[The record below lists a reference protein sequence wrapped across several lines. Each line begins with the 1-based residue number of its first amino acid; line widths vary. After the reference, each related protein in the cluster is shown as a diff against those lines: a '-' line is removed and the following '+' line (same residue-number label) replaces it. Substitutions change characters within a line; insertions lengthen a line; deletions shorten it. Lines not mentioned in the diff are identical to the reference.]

1 MAFKKDNKIKSNF
14 TKITIGLASPE
25 EILENS
31 YGEVLKPETI
41 NYRTY
46 KPERDGLFCERIFGP
61 TKDYE
66 CHCGKYKRIRYKG
79 IVCDRCGVEVT
90 EKKVRRER
98 CGHIQLVVPIA
109 HIWYFRSLPNKIGYL
124 LGMPT
129 KKLDAVIYY
138 ERYVV
143 IQQGVLEGKDD
154 APQVCDLLS
163 EEEYLDILDK
173 LPKGNQELDDTDPK
187 KFIAKMGADAI
198 RDLLMQLDLDKL
210 SYELRDRAGKDSSQ
224 QRKNEALKRLQVVES
239 FRNSRGRN
247 KPEWMIMTILPVIPP
262 ELRPLVPLDGGRFA
276 TSDLNDLYRRVII
289 RNNRLKRLIEI
300 KAPDVILRNE
310 KRMLQEAVDSLFDNS
325 RKSSAVKTDSNR
337 PLKSLSDSLKGK
349 QGRFRQNLLGKR
361 VDYSARSVIV
371 VGPEL
376 KMGECGLPKLMA
388 AELYKPFIIR
398 KLIERGIVK
407 TVKSAK
413 KIVDRKEPVI
423 WDILE
428 YVMKGHPVLLNR
440 APTLHRLGIQ
450 AFQPKMI
457 EGKAIQLHPL
467 ACTAFNADFDGDQ
480 MAVHLPLSNEAVLE
494 AQTLMLQSHNI
505 LNPANGAPITVPS
518 QDMVLGL
525 YYITKLRPGAKGTGL
540 TFYGPEEAIVAYNE
554 KRVDIHAPI
563 KVRIKDVMSQAQYE
577 EEKHKLESGAT
588 GASGEFAART
598 RGRSKKTAEVQNVAA
613 GAEQDNGIHYYY
625 HIIETSVGRVIT
637 NEIIPEEVGFFN
649 DIISKKTLR
658 DIISNVIKATGF
670 ARACMFLDG
679 IKNLGYKMAY
689 EGGLS
694 FNLDDIII
702 PKEKEDIVAQ
712 GNSEVEQITNN
723 YNMGFI
729 TDTERYNQV
738 IDTWTHANNDLK
750 RTLMKQMTEADQ
762 GFNAVFMMLDSGARG
777 SADQIAQLA
786 GMRGL
791 MAKPQKAG
799 AEGAQIIENPI
810 LSNFKEGMSVLEYFI
825 STHGARKGLADT
837 ALKTA
842 DAGYLTRRL
851 VDVSHDVIINE
862 EDCGTLRGL
871 ECRALKSGDEVISK
885 LSERILGRVS
895 VHDIIHPTT
904 GKLIVSAGEEITE
917 DIANEIENS
926 PIEMVEIR
934 SVLTCESKKGV
945 CMKCYG
951 RNLATGRMVQK
962 GEAVGVIAAQSIGEP
977 GTQLTLRTFHAGGVA
992 GNAAANASIVAK
1004 NAARLEFDEL
1014 RTVDFVDENSNAAKM
1029 VVGRLAEVRFIDEN
1043 TGIVLSTQNVPYGS
1057 TLYCGDGDHV
1067 DKGKLVAKWDP
1078 FNAVIVTESAGTIQF
1093 EDVTEG
1099 VSYRVESDEATGLRE
1114 IIIIESKDKLHVPVC
1129 HIIGENGEIER
1140 TYNFPIG
1147 GHVVVEDGQKLKA
1160 GDVLVKIPRAVGKAG
1175 DITGGLPRVTE
1186 LFEARNPSNPAVVS
1200 EIDGEV
1206 TMGKLKRG
1214 NREIIITSKLGEV
1227 KKYLVPLSKQI
1238 LVQENDYVRAG
1249 TPLSDGAITPADIL
1263 SIKGPTAVQEYIV
1276 NEVQDVYRLQGVKI
1290 NDKHFEVIVR
1300 QMMRKVQIDEPGDTR
1315 FLEQQIVDKLDF
1327 AEENDRVWG
1336 KKVVT
1341 DAGDSE
1347 VMQKGMIVTARK
1359 LRDENSMLKRKD
1371 LKLVQ
1376 VRDAVTATS
1385 TQILQGITRAALQTS
1400 SFMSA
1405 ASFQETTKVLNEAAI
1420 NGKSDGLEGMKE
1432 NVICGHLIPA
1442 GTGLREWDKIIV
1454 GSSDEYER
1462 MNANATRTAVLDE

>member
-1 MAFKKDNKIKSNF
+1 MAFKKDTKVKNNF

-31 YGEVLKPETI
+31 YGEVTKPETI

-66 CHCGKYKRIRYKG
+66 CACGKYKRIRYKG

-98 CGHIQLVVPIA
+98 SGHIELVVPVA
-109 HIWYFRSLPNKIGYL
+109 HIWYFRSLPNKMGYL

-129 KKLDAVIYY
+129 KKLDSVIYY
-138 ERYVV
+138 EKYVV
-143 IQQGVLEGKDD
+143 IQPGVMEGRKD
-154 APQVCDLLS
+154 AEGEEMNGSHKFDLLS
-163 EEEYLDILDK
+163 EDEYLDIIDRQIDQ
-173 LPKGNQELDDTDPK
+173 NNAYLDDADPN
-187 KFIAKMGADAI
+187 KFIAKMGAEAVYG
-198 RDLLMQLDLDKL
+198 LLAGLDLDAI
-210 SYELRDRAGKDSSQ
+210 SYELRDRANSDSSQ
-224 QRKNEALKRLQVVES
+224 QRKTEALKRLQVVEA
-239 FRNSRGRN
+239 FRSSKDFNR
-247 KPEWMIMTILPVIPP
+247 PEWMIMKIIPVIPP

-289 RNNRLKRLIEI
+289 RNNRLKRLVEI
-300 KAPDVILRNE
+300 KAPEVILRNE

-325 RKSSAVKTDSNR
+325 RKSSAVKSESNR

-349 QGRFRQNLLGKR
+349 AGRFRQNLLGKR

-413 KIVDRKEPVI
+413 KIVDRREPVI

-428 YVMKGHPVLLNR
+428 NVMKGHPVLLNR

-450 AFQPKMI
+450 AFQPKLI

-480 MAVHLPLSNEAVLE
+480 MAVHLPLSNEAILE
-494 AQTLMLQSHNI
+494 TQILMLQSHNI

-525 YYITKLRPGAKGTGL
+525 YYITKIRPGAKGEGL
-540 TFYGPEEAIVAYNE
+540 TFYGPEEAIIARNE
-554 KRVDIHAPI
+554 GKCDLHALVKVVVNDLVDGKIQKRMV
-563 KVRIKDVMSQAQYE
+563 
-577 EEKHKLESGAT
+577 
-588 GASGEFAART
+588 
-598 RGRSKKTAEVQNVAA
+598 
-613 GAEQDNGIHYYY
+613 
-625 HIIETSVGRVIT
+625 ETSVGRVIV
-637 NEIIPEEVGFFN
+637 NGIIPEEVGYFN

-658 DIISNVIKATGF
+658 GIIADVIKNVGM
-670 ARACMFLDG
+670 ARACEFLDG
-679 IKNLGYKMAY
+679 IKNLGYRMAY
-689 EGGLS
+689 VAGLS

-702 PKEKEDIVAQ
+702 PEEKNAIVER
-712 GNSEVEQITNN
+712 GNEEVHQITEN

-738 IDTWTHANNDLK
+738 IDTWTHVNNDLGNV
-750 RTLMKQMTEADQ
+750 LMKQMTEADQ
-762 GFNAVFMMLDSGARG
+762 GFNAVYMMLDSGARG
-777 SADQIAQLA
+777 SKDQIKQLS

-799 AEGAQIIENPI
+799 AEGQQIIENPI

-825 STHGARKGLADT
+825 SSHGARKGLADT
-837 ALKTA
+837 AMKTA

-851 VDVSHDVIINE
+851 VDVSHDVIITE

-871 ECRALKSGDEVISK
+871 VCMALKNGDETIST
-885 LSERILGRVS
+885 LYERILGRVS

-904 GKLIVSAGEEITE
+904 GELIVVAGEEITE
-917 DIANEIENS
+917 DKAQIIENS
-926 PIEMVEIR
+926 PIESVEIR
-934 SVLTCESKKGV
+934 SVLTCESKHGV

-951 RNLATGRMVQK
+951 RNLATSRMVQM
-962 GEAVGVIAAQSIGEP
+962 GEAVGVIAAQAIGEP
-977 GTQLTLRTFHAGGVA
+977 GTQLTLRTFPAGGVA

-1004 NAARLEFDEL
+1004 NDSRIEFDEL
-1014 RTVDFVDENSNAAKM
+1014 RTVPFVESDGEKDINCQM
-1029 VVGRLAEVRFIDEN
+1029 VVSRLAEIRFVDAN
-1043 TGIVLSTQNVPYGS
+1043 TNIVLSTLNVPYGS
-1057 TLYCGDGDHV
+1057 SLYCKHNDTVKKGD
-1067 DKGKLVAKWDP
+1067 LIAKWDP
-1078 FNAVIVTESAGTIQF
+1078 FNAVIVSEYAGRLKF
-1093 EDVTEG
+1093 NDVVEG
-1099 VSYRVESDEATGLRE
+1099 STFRAETDETTGLTE
-1114 IIIIESKDKLHVPVC
+1114 KIITDSKDRSRVPTC
-1129 HIIGENGEIER
+1129 DIINSKGEVIG
-1140 TYNFPIG
+1140 TYNFPVG
-1147 GHVVVEDGQKLKA
+1147 GHVVVDDGATVKTGQT
-1160 GDVLVKIPRAVGKAG
+1160 LVKIPRAVGGAG

-1206 TMGKLKRG
+1206 TMGKVKRG
-1214 NREIIITSKLGEV
+1214 NREIVVTSKTGDQ
-1227 KKYLVPLSKQI
+1227 KKYLVSLSKQI
-1238 LVQENDYVRAG
+1238 LVQEHDAVRAG
-1249 TPLSDGAITPADIL
+1249 TPLSDGVITPGDIL
-1263 SIKGPTAVQEYIV
+1263 AIKGPTAVQEYIV

-1290 NDKHFEVIVR
+1290 NDKHFEIIVR
-1300 QMMRKVQIDEPGDTR
+1300 QMMRKVQINDPGDTT
-1315 FLEQQIVDKLDF
+1315 FLEQELVDKLDF
-1327 AEENDRVWG
+1327 SEENDRIWG

-1341 DAGDSE
+1341 DAGDSD
-1347 VMQKGMIVTARK
+1347 VMKPGQIVTARK
-1359 LRDENSMLKRKD
+1359 LRDENSSLKRRD
-1371 LKLVQ
+1371 LRPVQ
-1376 VRDAVTATS
+1376 VRDAVPATS
-1385 TQILQGITRAALQTS
+1385 TQILQGITRAALQTK

-1420 NGKSDGLEGMKE
+1420 RGKVDRLEGMKE

-1442 GTGLREWDKIIV
+1442 GTGLRQWDKLIV
-1454 GSSDEYER
+1454 GSQEEYDR
-1462 MNANATRTAVLDE
+1462 MQANKKNVLDFEEKEETVTAE

>member
-1 MAFKKDNKIKSNF
+1 MAFKKDNKTKSNF

-25 EILENS
+25 DILESS
-31 YGEVLKPETI
+31 YGEVTKPETI

-66 CHCGKYKRIRYKG
+66 CGCGKYKRIRYKG

-98 CGHIQLVVPIA
+98 AGHIELVVPVA

-124 LGMPT
+124 LGLPT

-138 ERYVV
+138 ERYIV
-143 IQQGVLEGKDD
+143 IQPGVMAGKKDGEGND
-154 APQVCDLLS
+154 ALGSNKFDLLS
-163 EEEYLDILDK
+163 EEEYNDIIDNVV
-173 LPKGNQELDDTDPK
+173 GENNDYLDDSDPN
-187 KFIAKMGADAI
+187 KFIAKMGAEAI
-198 RDLLMQLDLDKL
+198 YQLLAELDLDSL
-210 SYELRDRAGKDSSQ
+210 SYELRDRANTDSSV
-224 QRKNEALKRLQVVES
+224 QRKNEALKRLQVVEA
-239 FRNSRGRN
+239 FRQSVEKGINR
-247 KPEWMIMTILPVIPP
+247 PEWMIMKIIPVTPP

-289 RNNRLKRLIEI
+289 RNNRLKRLMEI
-300 KAPDVILRNE
+300 HAPEVILRNE

-325 RKSSAVKTDSNR
+325 RKSSAVKSDSNR

-413 KIVDRKEPVI
+413 KIVDRREPVI
-423 WDILE
+423 YDILE
-428 YVMKGHPVLLNR
+428 NVMKGHPVLLNR

-450 AFQPKMI
+450 AFQPKLI

-480 MAVHLPLSNEAVLE
+480 MAVHLPLSNEAILE
-494 AQTLMLQSHNI
+494 AQLLMLQSHNI

-525 YYITKLRPGAKGTGL
+525 YYITKIRPGAKGEGL
-540 TFYGPEEAIVAYNE
+540 SFYGPEEAIIAHNE
-554 KRVDIHAPI
+554 GKCDLHAQVKVVVDDIDAQGNPI
-563 KVRIKDVMSQAQYE
+563 RHTV
-577 EEKHKLESGAT
+577 
-588 GASGEFAART
+588 
-598 RGRSKKTAEVQNVAA
+598 
-613 GAEQDNGIHYYY
+613 
-625 HIIETSVGRVIT
+625 ETSVGRVIV
-637 NEIIPEEVGFFN
+637 NGIVPKEVGFVN
-649 DIISKKTLR
+649 EVINKKSLR
-658 DIISNVIKATGF
+658 DVIGTVIKNVGF
-670 ARACMFLDG
+670 AEACEFLDG
-679 IKNLGYKMAY
+679 IKNLGYRMAY
-689 EGGLS
+689 EAGLS

-702 PKEKEDIVAQ
+702 PKEKAELIAK
-712 GNSEVEQITNN
+712 GNENVRAITDN

-729 TDTERYNQV
+729 TDNERYNQV
-738 IDTWTHANNDLK
+738 IDTWTHVNNDIGNIL
-750 RTLMKQMTEADQ
+750 LKQMTEADQ

-777 SADQIAQLA
+777 SKDQIKQLS
-786 GMRGL
+786 GIRGL

-799 AEGAQIIENPI
+799 AEGHQIIENPI

-837 ALKTA
+837 AMKTA

-871 ECRALKSGDEVISK
+871 VCTALKNGDEVISS

-895 VHDIIHPTT
+895 VHDIVNPKT
-904 GKLIVSAGEEITE
+904 GDIIVEAGEEITE
-917 DIANEIENS
+917 SVAEAIEKAEIES
-926 PIEMVEIR
+926 VEIR

-945 CMKCYG
+945 CRKCYG
-951 RNLATGRMVQK
+951 RNLATRRMVQK
-962 GEAVGVIAAQSIGEP
+962 GEAVGVIAAQAIGEP

-992 GNAAANASIVAK
+992 ANAAANASIVCKYESAK
-1004 NAARLEFDEL
+1004 IEMEEVRTVPFDEDGL
-1014 RTVDFVDENSNAAKM
+1014 ECEMVVSRLGEMRFVDP
-1029 VVGRLAEVRFIDEN
+1029 N
-1043 TGIVLSTQNVPYGS
+1043 TKIVLSSVNLPYGS
-1057 TLYCGDGDHV
+1057 SLYFKNGDV
-1067 DKGKLVAKWDP
+1067 VKKNDKIAQWDP
-1078 FNAVIVTESAGTIQF
+1078 FNAVIVTEYAGTLKF
-1093 EDVTEG
+1093 NDVIEG
-1099 VSYRVESDEATGLRE
+1099 STFRAETDETTGLTE
-1114 IIIIESKDKLHVPVC
+1114 KIITEAKDKSRVPTC
-1129 HIIGENGEIER
+1129 DIIGADGEKIG
-1140 TYNFPIG
+1140 TYNFPVG
-1147 GHVVVEDGQKLKA
+1147 GHVVVEDGQTVKT
-1160 GDVLVKIPRAVGKAG
+1160 GETLVKIPRAAAKGG
-1175 DITGGLPRVTE
+1175 DITAGLPRVTE
-1186 LFEARNPSNPAVVS
+1186 LFEARNPSNPAIVS

-1206 TMGKLKRG
+1206 TMGKVKRG
-1214 NREIIITSKLGEV
+1214 NREIIVTSKTGEQR
-1227 KKYLVPLSKQI
+1227 KYLVSLSKQI
-1238 LVQENDYVRAG
+1238 LVQEHDAVRAG
-1249 TPLSDGAITPADIL
+1249 TPLSDGAITPSDIL
-1263 SIKGPTAVQEYIV
+1263 AIKGPTAVQEYIV
-1276 NEVQDVYRLQGVKI
+1276 NEVQDVYRLQGIKI
-1290 NDKHFEVIVR
+1290 NDKHFEIIVR
-1300 QMMRKVQIDEPGDTR
+1300 QMMRKVQINDPGDTS
-1315 FLEQQIVDKLDF
+1315 FLEQEIVDKLDF
-1327 AEENDRVWG
+1327 AEENDRIWG

-1341 DAGDSE
+1341 DAGASE
-1347 VMQKGMIVTARK
+1347 NMKAGQIVTARR
-1359 LRDENSMLKRKD
+1359 LRDENSMLKRRD

-1376 VRDAVTATS
+1376 VRDAVPATS
-1385 TQILQGITRAALQTS
+1385 TQILQGITRAALQTK

-1420 NGKSDGLEGMKE
+1420 RGKVDYLEGMKE

-1442 GTGLREWDKIIV
+1442 GTGLREFEKIIV
-1454 GSSDEYER
+1454 GSKEAYER
-1462 MNANATRTAVLDE
+1462 MQANRKNVLDFAEEAVVEDVK

>member
-1 MAFKKDNKIKSNF
+1 MAFRKDNKIKSNF
-14 TKITIGLASPE
+14 SKISIGLASPE

-31 YGEVLKPETI
+31 SGEVLKPETI

-61 TKDYE
+61 VKDYE

-98 CGHIQLVVPIA
+98 MGHIQLVVPVA

-124 LGMPT
+124 LGLPS

-138 ERYVV
+138 ERYIV
-143 IQQGVLEGKDD
+143 IQPG
-154 APQVCDLLS
+154 PQSDLATYDLLS
-163 EEEYLDILDK
+163 EEEYLNIMDS
-173 LPKGNQELDDTDPK
+173 LPRENQMLEDTDPN
-187 KFIAKMGADAI
+187 KFIAKMGAEAI
-198 RDLLMQLDLDKL
+198 YDLLSRLDLDEL
-210 SYELRDRAGKDSSQ
+210 SYDLRHRASTEGSQ
-224 QRKNEALKRLQVVES
+224 QRKTEALKRLQVVES
-239 FRNSRGRN
+239 FRASKGRN
-247 KPEWMIMTILPVIPP
+247 RPEWMILKVIPVIPP

-289 RNNRLKRLIEI
+289 RNNRLKRLMEI
-300 KAPDVILRNE
+300 KAPEVILRNE
-310 KRMLQEAVDSLFDNS
+310 KRMLQEAVDSLLDNS
-325 RKSSAVKTDSNR
+325 RKSSAVKTEANR

-376 KMGECGLPKLMA
+376 KMHECGLPKNMA

-413 KIVDRKEPVI
+413 KIVDRKEPVV

-428 YVMKGHPVLLNR
+428 HVMKGHPVLLNR

-480 MAVHLPLSNEAVLE
+480 MAVHLPLGNEAILE
-494 AQTLMLQSHNI
+494 AQLLMLGAHNI

-525 YYITKLRPGAKGTGL
+525 YYITKLRPGSLGEGL
-540 TFYGPEEAIVAYNE
+540 KFYGPEEAEIAYNE
-554 KRVDIHAPI
+554 GKVSLHAP
-563 KVRIKDVMSQAQYE
+563 VSVVVKDVD
-577 EEKHKLESGAT
+577 KDG
-588 GASGEFAART
+588 
-598 RGRSKKTAEVQNVAA
+598 N
-613 GAEQDNGIHYYY
+613 
-625 HIIETSVGRVIT
+625 IIEHMVENTSVGRVLVNQYVPQEIGYV
-637 NEIIPEEVGFFN
+637 NEIL
-649 DIISKKTLR
+649 SKKSLR
-658 DIISNVIKATGF
+658 DIIGKVIKVCGVTRSAQ
-670 ARACMFLDG
+670 FLDD
-679 IKNLGYKMAY
+679 IKNLGYYMAFK
-689 EGGLS
+689 GGLS
-694 FNLDDIII
+694 FNLGDVLV
-702 PKEKEDIVAQ
+702 PPEKETLVAE
-712 GNSEVEQITNN
+712 GNAEVEQIMNN

-729 TDTERYNQV
+729 TYNERYNQI
-738 IDTWTHANNDLK
+738 IDTWTHVNSRLSDI
-750 RTLMKQMTEADQ
+750 LMKQLSADNQ
-762 GFNAVFMMLDSGARG
+762 GFNSVFMMLDSGARG
-777 SADQIAQLA
+777 SKDQIRQLS

-791 MAKPQKAG
+791 MAKPQKSG
-799 AEGAQIIENPI
+799 AEGGQIIENPI
-810 LSNFKEGMSVLEYFI
+810 LANFKEGLSVLEYFI

-851 VDVSHDVIINE
+851 VDVAHDVIIHE

-871 ECRALKSGDEVISK
+871 VCTEIKNNEEVVAS
-885 LSERILGRVS
+885 LGERILGRVS
-895 VHDIIHPTT
+895 VHDVVNPLTNEILVH
-904 GKLIVSAGEEITE
+904 AGEEITE
-917 DIANEIENS
+917 VIAKKIEDS
-926 PIEMVEIR
+926 PIEQVEIR

-945 CMKCYG
+945 CAKCYG
-951 RNLATGRMVQK
+951 RNLSNNRMVQK

-977 GTQLTLRTFHAGGVA
+977 GTQLTLRTFHVGGIA
-992 GNAAANASIVAK
+992 SNIAAVSSVTSRYEGI
-1004 NAARLEFDEL
+1004 LEIDEL
-1014 RTVDFVDENSNAAKM
+1014 RTVENVSDSGTRVQI
-1029 VVGRLAEVRFIDEN
+1029 VVGRLAEMRIIDPN
-1043 TGIVLSTQNVPYGS
+1043 TKMVLMTANIPYGS
-1057 TLYCGDGDHV
+1057 KLFFNNGDTVKKGDMICE
-1067 DKGKLVAKWDP
+1067 WDP
-1078 FNAVIVTESAGTIQF
+1078 FNAVIVSEVGGRVNF
-1093 EDVTEG
+1093 EAVEEG
-1099 VSYRVESDEATGLRE
+1099 VTYRVESDEQSGLKE
-1114 IIIIESKDKLHVPVC
+1114 KIIIESKDRTRVPSAQILDEAGQVIKSYALPVGA
-1129 HIIGENGEIER
+1129 HLMI
-1140 TYNFPIG
+1140 
-1147 GHVVVEDGQKLKA
+1147 EDGDTIKT
-1160 GDVLVKIPRAVGKAG
+1160 GDVFVKIPRAVGKAG

-1206 TMGKLKRG
+1206 IFGKVKRG
-1214 NREIIITSKLGEV
+1214 NREISVVSKTGET

-1249 TPLSDGAITPADIL
+1249 TPLSDGAVTPSDIL
-1263 SIKGPTAVQEYIV
+1263 AIKGPTAVQEYIV
-1276 NEVQDVYRLQGVKI
+1276 NEVQDVYRMQGVKI

-1300 QMMRKVQIDEPGDTR
+1300 QMMRKVQILDPGDTR
-1315 FLEQQIVDKLDF
+1315 FLEQQIVDKRDF
-1327 AEENDRVWG
+1327 MDENDRIWG

-1341 DAGDSE
+1341 DPGDS
-1347 VMQKGMIVTARK
+1347 QTLKAGQIVTARK
-1359 LRDENSMLKRKD
+1359 LRDENSALKRKD
-1371 LKLVQ
+1371 LKLIQ
-1376 VRDAVTATS
+1376 VRDAIPATS
-1385 TQILQGITRAALQTS
+1385 EQILQGITRAALQTS

-1420 NGKSDGLEGMKE
+1420 NGKVDTLEGMKE

-1442 GTGLREWDKIIV
+1442 GTGQREFDKLIV
-1454 GSSDEYER
+1454 GSKEEFDR
-1462 MNANATRTAVLDE
+1462 VFANRKNVTDFSN